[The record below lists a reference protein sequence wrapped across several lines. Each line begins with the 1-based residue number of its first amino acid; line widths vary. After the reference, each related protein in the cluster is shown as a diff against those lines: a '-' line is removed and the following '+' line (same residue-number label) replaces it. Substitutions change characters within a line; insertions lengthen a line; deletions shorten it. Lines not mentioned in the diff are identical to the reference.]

1 MSIFLEIFVAITGG
15 VILFIISKKLF
26 FVTTGILLGYVVISL
41 IFIKPL
47 NKTNNELI
55 EKNAQ
60 TLNVLNET
68 FNGFEAI
75 KLFQI
80 EKIFKEKFM
89 RQAKSFTNTG
99 KYSVILQNIQVSLI
113 ILLESLG
120 IILVLWQG
128 STLVVAEQLS
138 LGSLIAFISLITYY
152 TSPVRNIID
161 FQREIQNVIVM
172 IRKLSDVM
180 DDVSEKDAE
189 YSVDYEK
196 DLKSIEF
203 KNIYFSYASDV
214 YIIKNLSLR
223 FEAGSSYA
231 LIGESGS
238 GKSTFMHIISSLYR
252 PDKGTILLND
262 ELLQENA
269 KNYRKYISYAS
280 NNPFLM
286 FGTIRENLNLGTEN
300 LNVDGIYFSEVLE
313 KLGINEM
320 VKDFPNGIDSIVL
333 ENGENLSTGQK
344 QRISIARALLKQP
357 KVLLLDEAFSNL
369 DTKSKIEILQFI
381 ENKLKSSV
389 RIYVSHDELITS
401 KTDQVFNLA
410 NYNGVC

>member
-1 MSIFLEIFVAITGG
+1 M
-15 VILFIISKKLF
+15 
-26 FVTTGILLGYVVISL
+26 TTGILLGYVVISL